1 MFQIET
7 GITLPSRK
15 KNPTIETLKVLK
27 VGESFII
34 PEPAHNSIA
43 YARIWSSQNGI
54 KIATRKCDAGIR
66 VWRLE

>member
-1 MFQIET
+1 MFQIDT

-15 KNPTIETLKVLK
+15 SNPTIETLKVLK

-34 PEPAHNSIA
+34 PEPEYKSTA
-43 YARIWSSQNGI
+43 YARTWSSQNGI
-54 KIATRKCDAGIR
+54 KIATRKTNGGVR